1 MEFIMKKDKD
11 FYYDG
16 PVKDSGR
23 SLEELDGDIKKEKA
37 RMEKQSWPTTYQ
49 GE

>member
-1 MEFIMKKDKD
+1 MRNDN

-23 SLEELDGDIKKEKA
+23 TLEEIERDLEKEKKQ
-37 RMEKQSWPTTYQ
+37 MEKQEWPKEYDGT
-49 GE
+49 

>member
-1 MEFIMKKDKD
+1 MKFIIKKDKD

-23 SLEELDGDIKKEKA
+23 SLEEIELDIEKEKD
-37 RMEKQSWPTTYQ
+37 RMEKQGWPTTYH